1 MKEKHLKIA
10 DIARLAELS
19 LSDARDYARSFDTL
33 IPSRKLGRIRIYEE
47 SAVPIF
53 RNISALNSQGY
64 DQDRIREELKPGG
77 QRKPQKMLQR
87 QIPPSPQPAQAPPDS
102 PRVQKNASPTIRGFD
117 NERALTALKEKG
129 AMQDRQIGQMRIR
142 IEELEKKLEEMNST
156 LSLLTDRLNQS
167 IESQQKQAGSIGEWI
182 DYFEARSEAREKADE
197 EYFGHIKE
205 WIDFFE
211 REISEMKSPLWK
223 RVRRKFG

>member
-19 LSDARDYARSFDTL
+19 RSDARDYARSFDTL

-47 SAVPIF
+47 NAVPIF
-53 RNISALNSQGY
+53 RNISALIRQGY
-64 DQDRIREELKPGG
+64 DQDQIRKELKPGA
-77 QRKPQKMLQR
+77 QRKPQKMLKR
-87 QIPPSPQPAQAPPDS
+87 QVPPSPQPAQAFSDS

-117 NERALTALKEKG
+117 NGRALNAMKEND
-129 AMQDRQIGQMRIR
+129 AMQDRQIGQMKAR
-142 IEELEKKLEEMNST
+142 IEELEKKLEEMNCT

-167 IESQQKQAGSIGEWI
+167 IESQQKQLGSIGEWI
-182 DYFEARSEAREKADE
+182 DYFETRSETREKADK
-197 EYFGHIKE
+197 EYFGLIRE
-205 WIDFFE
+205 RIDFFE
-211 REISEMKSPLWK
+211 REILEMKSPLWE